1 MSSSL
6 METLRDLAAGRVQRS
21 RHGLVVDGVSHTK
34 DFMEALELEGYK
46 PMKVRDVEP
55 PAGIRYPAFVI
66 RDDTA
71 DFGYVFHEKFADKE
85 WRVLFGSVVR
95 DWIGDWE
102 IMLTRRSL
110 ETVWVNLDKGVPFD
124 EDRPSDGL

>member
-21 RHGLVVDGVSHTK
+21 RHELVVDGVGHAK
-34 DFMEALELEGYK
+34 DFMDALKLEGYK

>member
-1 MSSSL
+1 MSRDL
-6 METLRDLAAGRVQRS
+6 MDTLRDLAAGRVQRS
-21 RHGLVVDGVSHTK
+21 RHDLVVDGVSHVGE
-34 DFMEALELEGYK
+34 FRRALELEGYR
-46 PMKVRDVEP
+46 PAKVRDLEP
-55 PAGIRYPAFVI
+55 PAGIRFPAFVI
-66 RDDTA
+66 RDTTA

-102 IMLTRRSL
+102 IMLTRRSR
-110 ETVWVNLDKGVPFD
+110 ETVWVNIDKGVPFD

>member
-1 MSSSL
+1 MSSDL
-6 METLRDLAAGRVQRS
+6 LETLRDLASGRVQRS
-21 RHGLVVDGVSHTK
+21 RHELVVDGVNHVG
-34 DFMEALELEGYK
+34 DFERALELEGYR
-46 PMKVRDVEP
+46 PMKVRDLEP
-55 PAGIRYPAFVI
+55 PAGIRFPAFVI
-66 RDDTA
+66 RETVA

-102 IMLTRRSL
+102 IMLTRRSR
-110 ETVWVNLDKGVPFD
+110 ETVWVNLDRGVPFD

>member
-1 MSSSL
+1 MSRDL
-6 METLRDLAAGRVQRS
+6 MDTLRDLAAGRVQRS
-21 RHGLVVDGVSHTK
+21 RHDLVVDGVSHAD
-34 DFMEALELEGYK
+34 DFRRALELEGYR
-46 PMKVRDVEP
+46 PAKVRDLEP

-66 RDDTA
+66 RDTTA

-102 IMLTRRSL
+102 IMLTRRSR